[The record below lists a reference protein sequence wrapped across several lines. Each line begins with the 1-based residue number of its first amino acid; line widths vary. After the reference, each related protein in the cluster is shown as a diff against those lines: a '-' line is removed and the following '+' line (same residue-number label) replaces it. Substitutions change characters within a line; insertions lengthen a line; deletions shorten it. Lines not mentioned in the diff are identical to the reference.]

1 MFVCRYEEV
10 FILLKRNSKHY
21 QPNKAKALTTDEVT
35 KYLLEAP
42 DDLFL
47 LEKVI
52 TVFGIFG
59 ACRREELLT
68 LRVNDIEDTNRVII
82 VTLKDTNNKVL
93 RKFVITEDDTPFK
106 GCTLYRKYAALRPP
120 GLENQRVFVDYR
132 NGKCT
137 RQFVG
142 IHKIGGVPKKI
153 AEFLNLENPEAY
165 TGHSFKRSAA
175 SMLAENGCAFM
186 TLNKFGG
193 KKSSTLAE
201 QYAKEFA
208 TKKMKI
214 SNESYNTATTI
225 SNSSTEFVEPNCT
238 EEPPTE
244 KYLVEEETFL
254 DCGNSN
260 CTFNYR
266 CYFLIY

>member
-1 MFVCRYEEV
+1 MLFVCRYEEV
-10 FILLKRNSKHY
+10 FTLLKRNSKHY
-21 QPNKAKALTTDEVT
+21 QPNKAKALTTEEIT

-68 LRVNDIEDTNRVII
+68 LRVNDIEDTNRIII
-82 VTLKDTNNKVL
+82 VTLKDTNNKIL

-175 SMLAENGCAFM
+175 SMLSENGCTFM
-186 TLNKFGG
+186 TLHK
-193 KKSSTLAE
+193 
-201 QYAKEFA
+201 YAKESA
-208 TKKMKI
+208 SKKMKI
-214 SNESYNTATTI
+214 SKELYNSSTTI
-225 SNSSTEFVEPNCT
+225 SNSSTDLVEPSCT
-238 EEPPTE
+238 EELQTDND
-244 KYLVEEETFL
+244 LVEEEKFL
-254 DCGNSN
+254 VCGNNIS
-260 CTFNYR
+260 TFNIR
-266 CYFLIY
+266 CYFKYTKALTMFNCCI